1 MGEFSL
7 TSGDGVYMKQSRTCL
22 CKLFFSHV
30 DAMWE
35 MGKHF

>member
-22 CKLFFSHV
+22 CKLFSHV

>member
-7 TSGDGVYMKQSRTCL
+7 TSGDGVYMKQSRTCF